1 MKLRTILAATVIG
14 AMAAPGAA
22 MAQTP
27 PVSGGTD
34 IGGTVNSFLEL
45 ILTQPAKGFA
55 AFSKTKS
62 YEMSFDAQITATDP
76 GTQLSLADGDA
87 TSGSKLGHLSVGSK
101 RLPSPLEAAVGKSAF
116 QPLDGSVDPLL
127 TKLSERRHPLQV
139 HGQAAPEGQGQGH
152 GQLPQAGA
160 GHPLHRDAVV
170 PRVSRTTCY

>member
-1 MKLRTILAATVIG
+1 MKLRTIVAATVIG
-14 AMAAPGAA
+14 ALAAPSAA

-127 TKLSERRHPLQV
+127 TKLSQPGTR
-139 HGQAAPEGQGQGH
+139 
-152 GQLPQAGA
+152 
-160 GHPLHRDAVV
+160 
-170 PRVSRTTCY
+170 SKTTVKLRQKVKGKATGNYHKLVLVTLSTETP

>member
-14 AMAAPGAA
+14 ALVAPGAA
-22 MAQTP
+22 LAQTP

-34 IGGTVNSFLEL
+34 IGGSVPSFLEL

-62 YEMSFDAQITATDP
+62 YEMSFDVQITATDP
-76 GTQLSLADGDA
+76 GTLVSLADGDA

-127 TKLSERRHPLQV
+127 TKLSD
-139 HGQAAPEGQGQGH
+139 AAT
-152 GQLPQAGA
+152 
-160 GHPLHRDAVV
+160 R
-170 PRVSRTTCY
+170 SKTTVKLRQKVKGKATGNYHKLVLVTLSTETP